1 MRDINSIVERL
12 RKKFELKNETQVAKL
27 LQVEQ
32 NTLSS
37 WKKRGKIP
45 YEKLDIIA
53 QNNNLSLDW
62 ILDGSETEE
71 TLTELIQNF
80 KSLPKEKQEVYFL
93 RIKADALESKK

>member
-1 MRDINSIVERL
+1 MRDINLIIERL
-12 RKKFELKNETQVAKL
+12 RKKFELKNETQVAQL

-45 YEKLDIIA
+45 YEKLDIVA

-62 ILDGSETEE
+62 ILSGEASQDYS
-71 TLTELIQNF
+71 ELIQNF
-80 KSLPKEKQEVYFL
+80 KSLPEDKQEVYFL